1 MRIKIN
7 ALGVVA
13 VIALVVAAEFFMFQA
28 ITSYVVNNVLN
39 ECPICGARTLDR
51 YHEQL
56 DDGTWVWI
64 CPLCAEYK

>member
-13 VIALVVAAEFFMFQA
+13 IIAVVLAAEVFLFKAACTF
-28 ITSYVVNNVLN
+28 VVDNVLN